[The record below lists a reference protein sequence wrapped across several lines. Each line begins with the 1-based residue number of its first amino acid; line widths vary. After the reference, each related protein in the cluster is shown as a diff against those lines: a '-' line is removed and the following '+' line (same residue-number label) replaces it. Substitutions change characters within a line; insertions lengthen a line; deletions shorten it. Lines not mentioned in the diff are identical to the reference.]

1 MDIIKQLDLRPLIV
15 TVTLS
20 MGISVLYMTYPLMM
34 PFLSVSVNKV
44 CFGTFQSNCR
54 DVI

>member
-1 MDIIKQLDLRPLIV
+1 MLIFFTSNCDLGLEYGNQCLVHGTP
-15 TVTLS
+15 
-20 MGISVLYMTYPLMM
+20 YYDPYP
-34 PFLSVSVNKV
+34 SVNKV